1 MDRSEGSSPGWPAPE
16 GDRAGRKLVLFI
28 EDNETD
34 RHLYGSLLWYN
45 GYDLQHAPDGES
57 GIAKALSERPD
68 LILLDLQLEGD
79 VDGLEVLRRIRE
91 AGLDV
96 PVVALTGTP
105 REKLGEATAGFVGYL
120 QKPVAPVDVVREV
133 RRHIGDQD

>member
-1 MDRSEGSSPGWPAPE
+1 MDRSQGSTGGRLDPDQ
-16 GDRAGRKLVLFI
+16 DRAGRKLVLFI

-57 GIAKALSERPD
+57 GLAKALSERPD
-68 LILLDLQLEGD
+68 LILLDLQLPGD
-79 VDGLEVLRRIRE
+79 LDGIEVLRRIRS
-91 AGLDV
+91 AGVDV

-105 REKLGEATAGFVGYL
+105 KEELGEVTAQFVGYL
-120 QKPVAPVDVVREV
+120 HKPVAPVDVVREV